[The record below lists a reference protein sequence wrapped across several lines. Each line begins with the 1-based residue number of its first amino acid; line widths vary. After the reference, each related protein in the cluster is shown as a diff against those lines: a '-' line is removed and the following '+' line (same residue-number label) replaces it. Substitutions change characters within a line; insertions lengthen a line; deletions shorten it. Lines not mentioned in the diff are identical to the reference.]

1 MHTVVKNLIDITNL
15 VHTKVKECNIENI
28 PKIIAVSKTFEIQQI
43 MPLIEYGHVDFGE
56 NKVQEAI
63 DKWTNV
69 KLKSP
74 RIKLHLIG
82 KLQTNK
88 VKTALK
94 IFDYIHS
101 VDSEKLAKKISD
113 EQEKQKKKVSIF
125 IQVNIGNEIQKS
137 GISPNH
143 AVSFLNYCK
152 NLNLNVVGFM
162 CIPPVNENPIEYFK
176 TIKTLTNKSGLS
188 KLSMGMSSD
197 FLAATEEGS
206 THLRIGSS
214 IFGKRNYS
222 IWILVLGLISLAK
235 IIKSFFF
242 KAIHPAVGL

>member
-28 PKIIAVSKTFEIQQI
+28 PKIIAVSKTFEVQQI

-63 DKWTNV
+63 NKWTNV
-69 KLKSP
+69 KLKFP

-176 TIKTLTNKSGLS
+176 ALKILNNKSGLYQS
-188 KLSMGMSSD
+188 SMGMSSD
-197 FLAATEEGS
+197 FLAATEQGS
-206 THLRIGSS
+206 TYLRIGSR
-214 IFGKRNYS
+214 IFGQRS
-222 IWILVLGLISLAK
+222 
-235 IIKSFFF
+235 
-242 KAIHPAVGL
+242 